1 MERDRVYLPKNPSLP
16 TVPSQLATLPCFFAI
31 LESSFDGIFI
41 TNGQAVP
48 IWVNHSYE
56 VISGLSARDVL
67 GIPMDELVRR
77 GLISNSATLQALEI
91 GHSYTA
97 NQSFVTGKQA
107 LVTSTPIYDENDQVC
122 LVVTNV
128 RDISELVSLQET
140 LDQQRRLSSRY
151 QQEIE
156 VIRNQLLGSSQM
168 VAEDPATL
176 NLLRIVGRAAQLD
189 TVILIQGE
197 TGAGKERIASYIHQ
211 HSPRARKNFIRV
223 NCGAIPESLAESE
236 LFSYERGAFTG
247 ANREG
252 KAGLFEV
259 ANEGTIFLDE
269 VGELSLATQTKLLRV
284 LQERELT
291 RVGGSKPISIDVR
304 VIAATNRD
312 LQKCVTEGT
321 FREDLYYRLS
331 VFPVRVPPLRE
342 RKLDIPKLARSVID
356 ELNQTYEHKKSLTP
370 GAEALLLQ
378 YNWPGNVRELRNVME
393 RAFIMSDG
401 EQIQPQDLAILDGST
416 LHAPRTISPTYG
428 APTQDTAAPAPAPT
442 LTGEPLQTQVDRF
455 EAALIAQALAQAPSL
470 RAAARLAQMDPATF
484 LRRKKKYQALG
495 LLSPE
500 E

>member
-176 NLLRIVGRAAQLD
+176 NLLRIVGRAAQLH
-189 TVILIQGE
+189 G
-197 TGAGKERIASYIHQ
+197 HP
-211 HSPRARKNFIRV
+211 HPR
-223 NCGAIPESLAESE
+223 G
-236 LFSYERGAFTG
+236 
-247 ANREG
+247 
-252 KAGLFEV
+252 
-259 ANEGTIFLDE
+259 
-269 VGELSLATQTKLLRV
+269 
-284 LQERELT
+284 
-291 RVGGSKPISIDVR
+291 
-304 VIAATNRD
+304 
-312 LQKCVTEGT
+312 
-321 FREDLYYRLS
+321 
-331 VFPVRVPPLRE
+331 
-342 RKLDIPKLARSVID
+342 
-356 ELNQTYEHKKSLTP
+356 
-370 GAEALLLQ
+370 
-378 YNWPGNVRELRNVME
+378 
-393 RAFIMSDG
+393 
-401 EQIQPQDLAILDGST
+401 
-416 LHAPRTISPTYG
+416 
-428 APTQDTAAPAPAPT
+428 
-442 LTGEPLQTQVDRF
+442 DRC
-455 EAALIAQALAQAPSL
+455 
-470 RAAARLAQMDPATF
+470 R
-484 LRRKKKYQALG
+484 
-495 LLSPE
+495 
-500 E
+500 

>member
-41 TNGQAVP
+41 TNGQAAVP

-236 LFSYERGAFTG
+236 LFGYERGAFTG

-284 LQERELT
+284 LQEREFT

-342 RKLDIPKLARSVID
+342 RKEDIVPLLNHFLTVVNQKYHTQKTIFSDTID
-356 ELNQTYEHKKSLTP
+356 AFENYP
-370 GAEALLLQ
+370 
-378 YNWPGNVRELRNVME
+378 WPGNVRELENVLE
-393 RAFIMSDG
+393 NLVITTPGDEIRR
-401 EQIQPQDLAILDGST
+401 ET
-416 LHAPRTISPTYG
+416 LPKKFWSEN
-428 APTQDTAAPAPAPT
+428 
-442 LTGEPLQTQVDRF
+442 GEPAAAGMREILPLKVTVERVELAAIQHAIDQCGSVRKAA
-455 EAALIAQALAQAPSL
+455 AALGVDPS
-470 RAAARLAQMDPATF
+470 TIV
-484 LRRKKKYQALG
+484 RKMQGHKEK
-495 LLSPE
+495 
-500 E
+500 

>member
-236 LFSYERGAFTG
+236 LFGYERGAFTG

-269 VGELSLATQTKLLRV
+269 VG
-284 LQERELT
+284 
-291 RVGGSKPISIDVR
+291 
-304 VIAATNRD
+304 
-312 LQKCVTEGT
+312 
-321 FREDLYYRLS
+321 
-331 VFPVRVPPLRE
+331 
-342 RKLDIPKLARSVID
+342 
-356 ELNQTYEHKKSLTP
+356 
-370 GAEALLLQ
+370 
-378 YNWPGNVRELRNVME
+378 
-393 RAFIMSDG
+393 
-401 EQIQPQDLAILDGST
+401 
-416 LHAPRTISPTYG
+416 
-428 APTQDTAAPAPAPT
+428 
-442 LTGEPLQTQVDRF
+442 
-455 EAALIAQALAQAPSL
+455 
-470 RAAARLAQMDPATF
+470 
-484 LRRKKKYQALG
+484 
-495 LLSPE
+495 
-500 E
+500 

>member
-176 NLLRIVGRAAQLD
+176 NLLRIVGPP
-189 TVILIQGE
+189 
-197 TGAGKERIASYIHQ
+197 SW
-211 HSPRARKNFIRV
+211 
-223 NCGAIPESLAESE
+223 
-236 LFSYERGAFTG
+236 
-247 ANREG
+247 
-252 KAGLFEV
+252 
-259 ANEGTIFLDE
+259 
-269 VGELSLATQTKLLRV
+269 
-284 LQERELT
+284 T
-291 RVGGSKPISIDVR
+291 RSSSSKGRPV
-304 VIAATNRD
+304 
-312 LQKCVTEGT
+312 
-321 FREDLYYRLS
+321 
-331 VFPVRVPPLRE
+331 PVRSASPPTS
-342 RKLDIPKLARSVID
+342 IS
-356 ELNQTYEHKKSLTP
+356 TP
-370 GAEALLLQ
+370 
-378 YNWPGNVRELRNVME
+378 PGPGRT
-393 RAFIMSDG
+393 SS
-401 EQIQPQDLAILDGST
+401 GS
-416 LHAPRTISPTYG
+416 
-428 APTQDTAAPAPAPT
+428 TAAPSQRVWRKANSSATSGVPSPAPT
-442 LTGEPLQTQVDRF
+442 GRGRPASSRWPTR
-455 EAALIAQALAQAPSL
+455 APS
-470 RAAARLAQMDPATF
+470 
-484 LRRKKKYQALG
+484 
-495 LLSPE
+495 S
-500 E
+500 

>member
-236 LFSYERGAFTG
+236 LFGYERGAFTG

-269 VGELSLATQTKLLRV
+269 VGGTLPGHPNQAPPGPPGAGTHPGGGQQTHLHRRPGHRRHQPGPAKMRHRGHLPGGPLLPP
-284 LQERELT
+284 Q
-291 RVGGSKPISIDVR
+291 
-304 VIAATNRD
+304 
-312 LQKCVTEGT
+312 
-321 FREDLYYRLS
+321 RLS
-331 VFPVRVPPLRE
+331 R
-342 RKLDIPKLARSVID
+342 
-356 ELNQTYEHKKSLTP
+356 
-370 GAEALLLQ
+370 
-378 YNWPGNVRELRNVME
+378 
-393 RAFIMSDG
+393 
-401 EQIQPQDLAILDGST
+401 
-416 LHAPRTISPTYG
+416 PR
-428 APTQDTAAPAPAPT
+428 PAPAGAEVGHSQ
-442 LTGEPLQTQVDRF
+442 TGPLGDRR
-455 EAALIAQALAQAPSL
+455 AQPDL
-470 RAAARLAQMDPATF
+470 
-484 LRRKKKYQALG
+484 
-495 LLSPE
+495 
-500 E
+500 

>member
-1 MERDRVYLPKNPSLP
+1 M
-16 TVPSQLATLPCFFAI
+16 AF
-31 LESSFDGIFI
+31 FI

-107 LVTSTPIYDENDQVC
+107 LVTSTPIYNENDQVC

-128 RDISELVSLQET
+128 RDISNWSPSRRPWTSSAAFLPGTS
-140 LDQQRRLSSRY
+140 RRLRSS
-151 QQEIE
+151 
-156 VIRNQLLGSSQM
+156 
-168 VAEDPATL
+168 ATNCWALPKWWPRTPPPL

-211 HSPRARKNFIRV
+211 HSPGPEELHPGQLRCHPREFGRKRTLRLRAGCLHRRQPGGKASPLRGGQRGHHLPGRGGGTLPGHPNQAPPGPPGAGTHPGGGAASPSPSTSGSSPPPTGTCKNASPRAPSGRTSTTASASFPSASRP
-223 NCGAIPESLAESE
+223 CGA
-236 LFSYERGAFTG
+236 
-247 ANREG
+247 
-252 KAGLFEV
+252 EV
-259 ANEGTIFLDE
+259 
-269 VGELSLATQTKLLRV
+269 
-284 LQERELT
+284 
-291 RVGGSKPISIDVR
+291 
-304 VIAATNRD
+304 
-312 LQKCVTEGT
+312 
-321 FREDLYYRLS
+321 
-331 VFPVRVPPLRE
+331 
-342 RKLDIPKLARSVID
+342 DIPKLARSVID

-442 LTGEPLQTQVDRF
+442 LTGN
-455 EAALIAQALAQAPSL
+455 PSKPRWTVL
-470 RAAARLAQMDPATF
+470 RPPSSPRPWPRPFPSGRRPAGPDGPGH
-484 LRRKKKYQALG
+484 LPPPEEKYQALG
-495 LLSPE
+495 LLPPGGIGDSFLKRPSRRARPILFHF
-500 E
+500 

>member
-176 NLLRIVGRAAQLD
+176 
-189 TVILIQGE
+189 
-197 TGAGKERIASYIHQ
+197 
-211 HSPRARKNFIRV
+211 
-223 NCGAIPESLAESE
+223 
-236 LFSYERGAFTG
+236 
-247 ANREG
+247 
-252 KAGLFEV
+252 
-259 ANEGTIFLDE
+259 
-269 VGELSLATQTKLLRV
+269 
-284 LQERELT
+284 
-291 RVGGSKPISIDVR
+291 
-304 VIAATNRD
+304 
-312 LQKCVTEGT
+312 
-321 FREDLYYRLS
+321 
-331 VFPVRVPPLRE
+331 
-342 RKLDIPKLARSVID
+342 
-356 ELNQTYEHKKSLTP
+356 
-370 GAEALLLQ
+370 
-378 YNWPGNVRELRNVME
+378 
-393 RAFIMSDG
+393 
-401 EQIQPQDLAILDGST
+401 
-416 LHAPRTISPTYG
+416 
-428 APTQDTAAPAPAPT
+428 DTAAPAPAPT

>member
-1 MERDRVYLPKNPSLP
+1 M
-16 TVPSQLATLPCFFAI
+16 AF
-31 LESSFDGIFI
+31 FI

-56 VISGLSARDVL
+56 VISGLSAQDVL

-211 HSPRARKNFIRV
+211 HSPGPGRTSSGSTAVPSQRV
-223 NCGAIPESLAESE
+223 WPKANSSATSGVPSPAPTG
-236 LFSYERGAFTG
+236 RGRPASSRWPT
-247 ANREG
+247 R
-252 KAGLFEV
+252 
-259 ANEGTIFLDE
+259 GTIFLDE
-269 VGELSLATQTKLLRV
+269 VGELSWPPKPSSSGSSRSGNSPGWGAANPSPSTSGSSPPPTGTCKMRHRGHLPRGPLLPP
-284 LQERELT
+284 Q
-291 RVGGSKPISIDVR
+291 
-304 VIAATNRD
+304 
-312 LQKCVTEGT
+312 
-321 FREDLYYRLS
+321 RLS
-331 VFPVRVPPLRE
+331 RPC
-342 RKLDIPKLARSVID
+342 
-356 ELNQTYEHKKSLTP
+356 
-370 GAEALLLQ
+370 
-378 YNWPGNVRELRNVME
+378 
-393 RAFIMSDG
+393 
-401 EQIQPQDLAILDGST
+401 
-416 LHAPRTISPTYG
+416 
-428 APTQDTAAPAPAPT
+428 PAPAGAEVGHSQ
-442 LTGEPLQTQVDRF
+442 TGPLGDRR
-455 EAALIAQALAQAPSL
+455 AQPDL
-470 RAAARLAQMDPATF
+470 
-484 LRRKKKYQALG
+484 
-495 LLSPE
+495 
-500 E
+500 

>member
-1 MERDRVYLPKNPSLP
+1 M
-16 TVPSQLATLPCFFAI
+16 
-31 LESSFDGIFI
+31 
-41 TNGQAVP
+41 
-48 IWVNHSYE
+48 
-56 VISGLSARDVL
+56 
-67 GIPMDELVRR
+67 
-77 GLISNSATLQALEI
+77 
-91 GHSYTA
+91 
-97 NQSFVTGKQA
+97 
-107 LVTSTPIYDENDQVC
+107 
-122 LVVTNV
+122 
-128 RDISELVSLQET
+128 
-140 LDQQRRLSSRY
+140 
-151 QQEIE
+151 
-156 VIRNQLLGSSQM
+156 
-168 VAEDPATL
+168 
-176 NLLRIVGRAAQLD
+176 
-189 TVILIQGE
+189 
-197 TGAGKERIASYIHQ
+197 
-211 HSPRARKNFIRV
+211 
-223 NCGAIPESLAESE
+223 
-236 LFSYERGAFTG
+236 
-247 ANREG
+247 
-252 KAGLFEV
+252 
-259 ANEGTIFLDE
+259 
-269 VGELSLATQTKLLRV
+269 GELSLATQTKLLRV

>member
-236 LFSYERGAFTG
+236 LFGYERGAFTG
-247 ANREG
+247 ANREWEG
-252 KAGLFEV
+252 RPLRGGQRGHHLPGRGGGTLPGHPNQAPPGPPGAGTHP
-259 ANEGTIFLDE
+259 G
-269 VGELSLATQTKLLRV
+269 
-284 LQERELT
+284 
-291 RVGGSKPISIDVR
+291 GGSKPISIDVR

-495 LLSPE
+495 LLPPE